1 MKILNSIL
9 GSISLSNAGQ
19 SYIMQFVLFFLIG
32 LGLFMGL
39 GNFFSVQYQ
48 LMRRDTADISIEMI
62 NGYLSSLAVASVDSC
77 MQCGAVENNVRIG
90 NTTAGYFLEVEL
102 GESGLTVST
111 APAEKEHTSSINN
124 LNHSLLLEG
133 SAPSIRPINL
143 TYDRNQNKLEIR

>member
-1 MKILNSIL
+1 MKILNRMFS
-9 GSISLSNAGQ
+9 SDAGQ

-32 LGLFMGL
+32 LALFMGL
-39 GNFFSVQYQ
+39 GNFFSIQYQ

-62 NGYLSSLAVASVDSC
+62 NGYISSLAVISVDSC
-77 MQCGAVENNVRIG
+77 MHCGVVENNVRIG

-102 GESGLTVST
+102 GDNGLTVST

-124 LNHSLLLEG
+124 LNHSVLLEG
-133 SAPSIRPINL
+133 SAQSIRPINL

>member
-1 MKILNSIL
+1 MKILNRMFS
-9 GSISLSNAGQ
+9 SDAGQ

-32 LGLFMGL
+32 LALFMGL
-39 GNFFSVQYQ
+39 GNFFSIQYQ

-62 NGYLSSLAVASVDSC
+62 NGYLSSLAVVSIDSC
-77 MQCGAVENNVRIG
+77 MQCGVIENSVRIS

-124 LNHSLLLEG
+124 LNHSVLLGG